1 MLFLYYLQGVCQEV
15 VKLSLPPWLARE
27 LEPTENCFLTTY
39 HPSFIVHSVGA
50 DSLMASWLQLPLLI
64 GMNIL
69 KQDSERMNDEFH
81 DSHIPYPKLTF
92 IIK

>member
-50 DSLMASWLQLPLLI
+50 DSLMGS
-64 GMNIL
+64 
-69 KQDSERMNDEFH
+69 
-81 DSHIPYPKLTF
+81 
-92 IIK
+92 